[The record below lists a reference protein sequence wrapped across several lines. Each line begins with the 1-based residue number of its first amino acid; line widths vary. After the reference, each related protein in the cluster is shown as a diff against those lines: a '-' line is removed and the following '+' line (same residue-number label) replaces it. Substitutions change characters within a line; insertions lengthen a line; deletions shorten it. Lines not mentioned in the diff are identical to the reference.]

1 MPQEYESTNTDR
13 LDFFF
18 LNLVGHIVSV
28 YTTDGCVTEGLFVSR
43 SDDDSNAEPM
53 ILLSKARNRQSKAG
67 GPLQATTVTSM
78 LKIRLSDVV
87 HLEANAVRVEAA
99 AAGRVEPFKQVNLSE
114 MNWAEMPLE
123 DEGTLNSLEEEE
135 KAWVPGKWDQF
146 AANAQKFG
154 VKSTY
159 SEEQYTTRLDRSKFS
174 KEEVEL
180 ADRLSREIERT
191 GTRGIQHRIERGED
205 VEVDEGTLYS
215 DVQRQQQQQPT
226 MSEQPKKPTTA
237 AAAKSG
243 AYVAPNKRVAQ
254 TSDASAAKAQGGPTG
269 KSSPTPDTTPSAT
282 ASAPASIETPQ
293 NPASPS
299 ATTSAS
305 LRVEARPF
313 VPFSASVTAATA
325 AAVALP
331 RTGPVTIDD
340 FMAHVARQIERPNVA
355 LQWNDT
361 WQGEDEPEETSDA
374 SRMSAASQSWGQY
387 QPSSGFG
394 GSMQPQQMQGP
405 TMHNHH
411 NHHHHHHHHHTNQAH
426 LQQHSGNVAP
436 QGFTQNYGY
445 ASQASH
451 PPQTMNSGG
460 FSRSNGQQQSP
471 THPHPGAIPTG
482 VRVPRPL
489 PQGGSASTQPQQ
501 PVAAPPAAATTVTPS
516 QPPPQPQSV
525 AEETRRSVPLGR
537 GGLGMR
543 QVRHEDPQT
552 TTPAGPTASHPPGS
566 SVAST
571 KKRGK

>member
-226 MSEQPKKPTTA
+226 MSECSGTRNWISKPSEADADTQLRLPPVEDAAERPAEVLPCNSLKNVPRGHGTA
-237 AAAKSG
+237 RQRNLLFHMASVLDRIVSDTRRCSPDWPGDGEYYDVEDSDYRAQA
-243 AYVAPNKRVAQ
+243 VTQHLQMHRVPFENNDNQ
-254 TSDASAAKAQGGPTG
+254 QGGVLPVGTFSSG
-269 KSSPTPDTTPSAT
+269 TKVSGGHSRQAGATKSS
-282 ASAPASIETPQ
+282 
-293 NPASPS
+293 
-299 ATTSAS
+299 
-305 LRVEARPF
+305 
-313 VPFSASVTAATA
+313 
-325 AAVALP
+325 
-331 RTGPVTIDD
+331 
-340 FMAHVARQIERPNVA
+340 
-355 LQWNDT
+355 
-361 WQGEDEPEETSDA
+361 
-374 SRMSAASQSWGQY
+374 
-387 QPSSGFG
+387 SS
-394 GSMQPQQMQGP
+394 
-405 TMHNHH
+405 
-411 NHHHHHHHHHTNQAH
+411 
-426 LQQHSGNVAP
+426 
-436 QGFTQNYGY
+436 
-445 ASQASH
+445 
-451 PPQTMNSGG
+451 
-460 FSRSNGQQQSP
+460 
-471 THPHPGAIPTG
+471 
-482 VRVPRPL
+482 
-489 PQGGSASTQPQQ
+489 QPQQ
-501 PVAAPPAAATTVTPS
+501 PVAAASPLLAPAVEDDASTSVRRQPTV
-516 QPPPQPQSV
+516 
-525 AEETRRSVPLGR
+525 LLR
-537 GGLGMR
+537 GGKS
-543 QVRHEDPQT
+543 
-552 TTPAGPTASHPPGS
+552 SHTSSSRGGSGGGGQHQNGSGS
-566 SVAST
+566 SYPSS
-571 KKRGK
+571 KHHGMPSDSDR